1 MLHGRSV
8 TRIVS
13 NQSEGRE
20 DADIECNSTAPDYAT
35 SPASFR
41 LKTHDSRLQTLLH
54 LYLEADDAA
63 GTAEALKRNGVHLM
77 KDVHETTLAKGERG
91 NGERRN
97 ERVCHQRRSRA

>member
-35 SPASFR
+35 SPATFR

-54 LYLEADDAA
+54 LYLETDDAA
-63 GTAEALKRNGVHLM
+63 ATAEAFKRNGVHLV
-77 KDVHETTLAKGERG
+77 KDVHETTWRNWGRG
-91 NGERRN
+91 N
-97 ERVCHQRRSRA
+97 ERVRHQRRPRARCTSA